1 MNLYTKIKNTLIITA
16 LALSISTPCCYAN
29 IDDYFL
35 QPRPHT
41 SKKAELKKVL
51 KKFGK
56 AMALVGVSGVGLF
69 VVLSV
74 FRRCNR
80 NKKSS
85 IATIELEKT
94 LTSPETIDE
103 ATKFVIEK
111 F

>member
-1 MNLYTKIKNTLIITA
+1 MKLSIRINKVIIATA
-16 LALSISTPCCYAN
+16 LALSISTPCCYSN
-29 IDDYFL
+29 IDDYFF
-35 QPRPHT
+35 QPRPHA

-56 AMALVGVSGVGLF
+56 AMGLVAISGVGLF
-69 VVLSV
+69 LVLSV
-74 FRRCNR
+74 VRRC
-80 NKKSS
+80 SS
-85 IATIELEKT
+85 RKTKAQNSLNLDKT

>member
-1 MNLYTKIKNTLIITA
+1 MVA
-16 LALSISTPCCYAN
+16 LALNISMPCCYAN

-35 QPRPHT
+35 QPREHA
-41 SKKAELKKVL
+41 SKKVELKNVL

-56 AMALVGVSGVGLF
+56 AMALVGVSGIGLF

-74 FRRCNR
+74 FRRCSTRR
-80 NKKSS
+80 NNNTSS
-85 IATIELEKT
+85 IELDKT